1 MGNFLPKAASLG
13 AQIGGIAGPDIK
25 RKVQQV
31 GHDADHN
38 SPPQQPQNTAGQ
50 QGAHAVAACHK
61 YHKGNK
67 MHRLHPQVASA
78 AAAHILAA
86 NHNAA
91 PHPHDAVGHNGSRHN
106 AGNAKRR
113 EECKA

>member
-1 MGNFLPKAASLG
+1 
-13 AQIGGIAGPDIK
+13 
-25 RKVQQV
+25 
-31 GHDADHN
+31 
-38 SPPQQPQNTAGQ
+38 
-50 QGAHAVAACHK
+50 
-61 YHKGNK
+61 
-67 MHRLHPQVASA
+67 MHRLHPQVAPA

-86 NHNAA
+86 DHNAA